1 MTSHYETI
9 RAALEGAKTTARI
22 CVLGGLAKETD
33 DALTALAELERM
45 AGEPVAWRRDGF
57 TFFVGDGWDVPP
69 DGASPLYAAP
79 PIPKVAA
86 RADAEIA
93 ALKRSCEDWEAQMRT
108 FRETENAEIAKLRR
122 ELKETNMMFAISCN
136 DGAIRE
142 LQRDADRLNWLAE
155 NPREGTIRL
164 GLEFKT
170 ATFWG
175 VSAAPGVSLRAAIDA
190 ARGGE

>member
-1 MTSHYETI
+1 MPEQKSKGRIMTSHYETI

-93 ALKRSCEDWEAQMRT
+93 ALKRSCEDWESQMRV
-108 FRETENAEIAKLRR
+108 FRETENAEIAELRRDAERYRKLRG
-122 ELKETNMMFAISCN
+122 MHWSN
-136 DGAIRE
+136 DDDLTVTRGRSVK
-142 LQRDADRLNWLAE
+142 
-155 NPREGTIRL
+155 L
-164 GLEFKT
+164 GFMTYSGDQLD
-170 ATFWG
+170 
-175 VSAAPGVSLRAAIDA
+175 AAIDA
-190 ARGGE
+190 ARGGQ